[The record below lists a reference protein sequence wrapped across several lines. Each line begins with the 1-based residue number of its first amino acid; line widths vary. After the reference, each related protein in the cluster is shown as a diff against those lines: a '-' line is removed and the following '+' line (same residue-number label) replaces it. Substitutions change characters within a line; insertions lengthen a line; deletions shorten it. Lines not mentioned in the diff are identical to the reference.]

1 MTPGE
6 FLSIAPMFASDD
18 VTRPQL
24 HEAFR
29 HGHNLFVTDG
39 RIALVCD
46 ASGLDADDIGETDD
60 EKQRSCG
67 ESIIKKY
74 IEPFK
79 AKVDNGQYREYGLA
93 SITEAVCAAFANIEP
108 EMMRL
113 RANEPDEDDPDADGS
128 PDSVRDVHHM
138 FTAIIMPNHAR
149 SVISGYYASLVVG
162 LMKSYGPVA
171 AYADPHNPHAPL
183 YFCGEKWDC
192 ALMPRLVKPRGF
204 NYEWNYYGGC
214 AIGDAW
220 SGKLV
225 WGREGGSYPD
235 IDELRFGKKE
245 HPHPQESEAK

>member
-46 ASGLDADDIGETDD
+46 ASGLDADDIGETTD
-60 EKQRSCG
+60 ETQRSCG
-67 ESIIKKY
+67 DSIIKKY

-79 AKVDNGQYREYGLA
+79 AKVGSGNYRGYGLA

-108 EMMRL
+108 EMMEL
-113 RANEPDEDDPDADGS
+113 RANEPDECELKEDS
-128 PDSVRDVHHM
+128 TPDSVRYVHQT
-138 FTAIIMPNHAR
+138 FTAIIMPNPAR
-149 SVISGYYASLVVG
+149 SVVSGYYASLVVG
-162 LMKSYGPVA
+162 LIKSYGPVE
-171 AYADPHNPHAPL
+171 AYADASDPHAML
-183 YFCGEKWDC
+183 YFRGPDWNC

-225 WGREGGSYPD
+225 WGREAGSHPD

-245 HPHPQESEAK
+245 HPHPTGK

>member
-29 HGHNLFVTDG
+29 HGNNLFVTDG

-46 ASGLDADDIGETDD
+46 ASGLDADDIGETTD
-60 EKQRSCG
+60 EMQRSCG
-67 ESIIKKY
+67 DKIVKY
-74 IEPFK
+74 IAEIK
-79 AKVDNGQYREYGLA
+79 AKVESGRYRGYGLA
-93 SITEAVCAAFANIEP
+93 DLTAAVCAAFANIEP
-108 EMMRL
+108 EMMEL
-113 RANEPDEDDPDADGS
+113 RANEPDEDGS
-128 PDSVRDVHHM
+128 PDSVRYIHQT
-138 FTAIIMPNHAR
+138 FTAVIMPNPAR
-149 SVISGYYASLVVG
+149 SVISGYNASLIVG
-162 LMKSYGPVA
+162 LMKSYGPVY
-171 AYADPHNPHAPL
+171 AYADTRDPEAPL
-183 YFCGEKWDC
+183 YFRGENWQNWHC
-192 ALMPRLVKPRGF
+192 ILMPRLVRSRGI

-225 WGREGGSYPD
+225 WGREDDSYPD

-245 HPHPQESEAK
+245 HPHPTGK